1 MLDFTLSLQ
10 PLKPVMFDLSINNIA
25 YMYQLTFQFFEKKT
39 HLILCSGF
47 LLKNSYLEDQLG
59 RPSI

>member
-25 YMYQLTFQFFEKKT
+25 YMYQLTFQFFEKKN
-39 HLILCSGF
+39 ILFCVLDF
-47 LLKNSYLEDQLG
+47 Y
-59 RPSI
+59 